1 MPPNSMYVKS
11 QANTQTALNNIVCN
25 VNIAG
30 DANVRTTCQLN
41 RTGTLYA
48 NSWGVSTTGVLYF
61 SPESV
66 YNVDPFY
73 PQAYGSISTSAGA
86 IEQIDA
92 CLAHPQSA
100 GIYHYHVA
108 SPCIAN
114 ASLGGLGN
122 GSLTVDPKTWMMQQW
137 KAVPFRTAI
146 GISKDGYPI
155 YSPYFGNGQVYSDC
169 MVDTCNGFNV
179 SG

>member
-11 QANTQTALNNIVCN
+11 EANTQTALNNIVCN

-66 YNVDPFY
+66 MGMDPFY
-73 PQAYGSISTSAGA
+73 PAAYGSISGSVGA
-86 IEQIDA
+86 IEQLDN
-92 CLAHPQSA
+92 CLAHP
-100 GIYHYHVA
+100 
-108 SPCIAN
+108 
-114 ASLGGLGN
+114 
-122 GSLTVDPKTWMMQQW
+122 
-137 KAVPFRTAI
+137 
-146 GISKDGYPI
+146 
-155 YSPYFGNGQVYSDC
+155 
-169 MVDTCNGFNV
+169 
-179 SG
+179 